1 MNNLILYL
9 KELEIYEKIKLKI
22 NRRNERIKIR
32 VEINDVENNL
42 IEKN

>member
-32 VEINDVENNL
+32 VEINDIENNL